1 MKLSVKLKMNTW
13 DGEIQA
19 EIGYS
24 MQKIKVDIDIILIS
38 SSPFTITIFT
48 GRERKLRI
56 IL

>member
-38 SSPFTITIFT
+38 SSPLAITIFT

>member
-38 SSPFTITIFT
+38 RSPLTITIFT

>member
-38 SSPFTITIFT
+38 RSLLTITIFT
-48 GRERKLRI
+48 SRKRKLSI

>member
-38 SSPFTITIFT
+38 SSPLTITIFT

>member
-24 MQKIKVDIDIILIS
+24 MQKIKVAIDIILIS
-38 SSPFTITIFT
+38 RSLLTITIFT
-48 GRERKLRI
+48 SKKRKLRI

>member
-24 MQKIKVDIDIILIS
+24 MQKIKVDIDI
-38 SSPFTITIFT
+38 
-48 GRERKLRI
+48 
-56 IL
+56 

>member
-13 DGEIQA
+13 DGKIQA

-38 SSPFTITIFT
+38 SSPLTITIFT